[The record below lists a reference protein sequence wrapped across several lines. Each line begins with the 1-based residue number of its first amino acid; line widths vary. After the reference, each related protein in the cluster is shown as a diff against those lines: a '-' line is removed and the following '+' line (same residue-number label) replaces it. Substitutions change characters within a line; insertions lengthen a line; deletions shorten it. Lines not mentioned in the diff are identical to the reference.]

1 MNSTAVLTF
10 ASLRHSVRKF
20 PRLGSRAGRNVF
32 AALTLR
38 VTKLGRQ
45 AFGDDVFL
53 AIPADEVHEFD
64 GVPCH
69 LLSQVGADFGER
81 LYRSIEQVFQLGYEQ
96 VLVLGNDSPQLDLQI
111 LRECQEAFKTASV
124 VLGPDH
130 RGGVYLL
137 GVGRNNFQ
145 LLSGICWNK
154 NSDFAQLLAE
164 CRQQD
169 QTVAIL
175 DTRSDLDSPADLE
188 RILRDPRCG
197 VANEILCLLRRLQ
210 TRVPTNLRLTP
221 DPSIVLRILRNIRIL
236 NQLPPPLSPVN
247 LV

>member
-1 MNSTAVLTF
+1 MNSIAVLTF
-10 ASLRHSVRKF
+10 ASLQHSVRKF
-20 PRLGSRAGRNVF
+20 PRVGSRAGRNVF
-32 AALTLR
+32 VALTLR

-53 AIPADEVHEFD
+53 SIPADEVHEFE

-69 LLSQVGADFGER
+69 FLTQVGADFGER

-96 VLVLGNDSPQLDLQI
+96 VLVVGNDSPQLDLQI
-111 LRECQEAFKTASV
+111 LKECQESFKTASV

-145 LLSGICWNK
+145 LLSGIGWNR
-154 NSDFAQLLAE
+154 NSDFAQLQAE
-164 CRQQD
+164 YRRQE

-188 RILRDPRCG
+188 RILRGLRCG
-197 VANEILCLLRRLQ
+197 GANEILCLLRRLQ
-210 TRVPTNLRLTP
+210 TLLPENLRLTP
-221 DPSIVLRILRNIRIL
+221 DPDVILRILRNIRIL
-236 NQLPPPLSPVN
+236 NQLPPPLVTNQPV
-247 LV
+247 